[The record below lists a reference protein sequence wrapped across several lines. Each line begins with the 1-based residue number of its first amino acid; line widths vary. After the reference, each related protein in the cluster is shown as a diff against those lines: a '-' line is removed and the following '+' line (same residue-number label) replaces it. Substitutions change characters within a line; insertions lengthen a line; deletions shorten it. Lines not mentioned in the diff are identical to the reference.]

1 MVVSPRFVIL
11 FLCPLASV
19 SSTTSLPFSIQTFS
33 LISERPLFFGF
44 VMVGYIANGVPVGI
58 ARLLMRVVV
67 FYSIRACIGLKTPRR
82 EIKDWIAF

>member
-1 MVVSPRFVIL
+1 MVVSLRFVIL

-19 SSTTSLPFSIQTFS
+19 SWTAILPFSIQTFS

-58 ARLLMRVVV
+58 ERLLMRVVV
-67 FYSIRACIGLKTPRR
+67 LYSIQACIGLKTPRR
-82 EIKDWIAF
+82 EIRAWPAF